1 VVALFHSHKTSG
13 DPRAAAVRGEEELSL
28 ALGVFALFV
37 TFPAG
42 RLKVSRSAHDP
53 PDHVEGRERQKGNL
67 KRSLRA
73 LEPGSDKTVPS

>member
-42 RLKVSRSAHDP
+42 RQHLSRSAHDP
-53 PDHVEGRERQKGNL
+53 PDHVEAENGRKE
-67 KRSLRA
+67 
-73 LEPGSDKTVPS
+73 T

>member
-42 RLKVSRSAHDP
+42 RLEVSRSADDP
-53 PDHVEGRERQKGNL
+53 PDHVEAENGRKE
-67 KRSLRA
+67 
-73 LEPGSDKTVPS
+73 T